1 MYDKFC
7 KGVYYL
13 FSKFLIPL
21 LLFIIAIGVLCIPT
35 AILLEAFDF
44 TLKEALLFTALTWG
58 LIFLLGVLTKV
69 LNHGEELVRA
79 EEEKKGAGKDE

>member
-1 MYDKFC
+1 MYNIVFEIASDAVVELPKYNTDTFA
-7 KGVYYL
+7 
-13 FSKFLIPL
+13 L
-21 LLFIIAIGVLCIPT
+21 LDEVS
-35 AILLEAFDF
+35 